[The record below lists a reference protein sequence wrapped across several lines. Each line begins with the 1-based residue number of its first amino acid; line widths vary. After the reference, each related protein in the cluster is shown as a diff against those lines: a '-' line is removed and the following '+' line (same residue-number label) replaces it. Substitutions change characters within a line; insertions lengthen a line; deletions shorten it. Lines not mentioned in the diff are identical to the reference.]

1 VIDTISKIVIGTAQL
16 ENYYGIKDKN
26 KFLSLKDFNKILIN
40 SKKNKIN
47 LLDTAFSYPKVHD
60 ILSKAK
66 LSRMNIITKIKNS
79 DFNDKL
85 ETKIEKSLK
94 KLKTKFF
101 YAVLFHET
109 DFYKNKNFKTTLSIL
124 KKLKKKKKIL
134 KIGVSIYEPNDL
146 KKIFKLFR
154 PDIVQFP
161 FNILDDYFYRSG
173 WLKKLKKL
181 KIESHAR
188 SIFLQGKLL
197 KKFKISPKVN
207 KSHIKKILLLENWYK
222 KKKISRLQACL
233 NKAFTNNLIDKVI
246 IGFKNINEFDQV
258 AKLVINCKAEYPP
271 NINFEKNF
279 IDPRKW

>member
-1 VIDTISKIVIGTAQL
+1 
-16 ENYYGIKDKN
+16 
-26 KFLSLKDFNKILIN
+26 
-40 SKKNKIN
+40 
-47 LLDTAFSYPKVHD
+47 
-60 ILSKAK
+60 
-66 LSRMNIITKIKNS
+66 M
-79 DFNDKL
+79 
-85 ETKIEKSLK
+85 
-94 KLKTKFF
+94 
-101 YAVLFHET
+101 
-109 DFYKNKNFKTTLSIL
+109 
-124 KKLKKKKKIL
+124 

-146 KKIFKLFR
+146 KKILKLFR

-181 KIESHAR
+181 KIECHAR

-197 KKFKISPKVN
+197 KKFKISSKVN
-207 KSHIKKILLLENWYK
+207 KSHIKKISLLENWYK